1 LDSDEFGSIS
11 CLGSPLLCILPGNE
25 AGTGRCALGFGCP
38 GACRA
43 GSLSPWFTAF
53 LSSQQILNCTLDD
66 IEVFVAR
73 LQKAAEA
80 FKQLNQRKKGKKNKK
95 KAPAGTVQQL
105 EQTGNTGARIKA
117 GSRPQLTPQQSQV
130 DAAAWLWT
138 QQQLHQSGRC
148 CWSVGTSCS
157 AHRA

>member
-1 LDSDEFGSIS
+1 MKQAQSSTLWDS
-11 CLGSPLLCILPGNE
+11 
-25 AGTGRCALGFGCP
+25 GFP
-38 GACRA
+38 AACSS
-43 GSLSPWFTAF
+43 GSLSPWFVAF

-66 IEVFVAR
+66 IELFVAR

-95 KAPAGTVQQL
+95 KGPAGTVQQL
-105 EQTGNTGARIKA
+105 EEMGNTGAWIKV
-117 GSRPQLTPQQSQV
+117 GRRPQLTPQQGQV

-138 QQQLHQSGRC
+138 QQQLHQFGRC
-148 CWSVGTSCS
+148 RWSVGTSCR